1 MARDG
6 QGERHKLMTATQKVR
21 TLHFRK
27 KEVKLKE
34 SRCGRAAGSQSRP
47 AVMLR
52 ARESPQPQKSQQS
65 APHAQL
71 LRYTRW
77 VPLSEFHT
85 WNYHFRGYAF
95 QHRSQAF
102 NLAWANLIIAD
113 RVTL

>member
-1 MARDG
+1 LAVTDWRLWFLAFMTATPSIRSLCSDFNAKSVKINDLWTMARDG

-71 LRYTRW
+71 LRYTR
-77 VPLSEFHT
+77 
-85 WNYHFRGYAF
+85 
-95 QHRSQAF
+95 
-102 NLAWANLIIAD
+102 
-113 RVTL
+113 